1 MGHVVVGVVEVNA
14 QIFSAQCEPSLSQTH
29 LCMMLCVPT
38 RFLWILCG
46 DHISVHSLLLV
57 RKNYRHVQYC
67 SWCCVG
73 KCANILSAMRTN
85 SILNSSMNDP
95 LCPNKCFM
103 NSLRRSFFC
112 SLIAISYK
120 ELHHTPWMGHVV
132 VGVMEVGV
140 HKFSPQCEPTVSQ
153 IHLCILFHFLTSVFQ

>member
-1 MGHVVVGVVEVNA
+1 MVEVNA

-29 LCMMLCVPT
+29 LCIMLCVST

-57 RKNYRHVQYC
+57 RKNYRLVQCC
-67 SWCCVG
+67 SWYCAG

-85 SILNSSMNDP
+85 TILNSSMHDP

-103 NSLRRSFFC
+103 NSLRRSYFF

-132 VGVMEVGV
+132 VGVMEVDEPI
-140 HKFSPQCEPTVSQ
+140 FSPQCEPTLSQ
-153 IHLCILFHFLTSVFQ
+153 THLCMLFHVLTSVFQ